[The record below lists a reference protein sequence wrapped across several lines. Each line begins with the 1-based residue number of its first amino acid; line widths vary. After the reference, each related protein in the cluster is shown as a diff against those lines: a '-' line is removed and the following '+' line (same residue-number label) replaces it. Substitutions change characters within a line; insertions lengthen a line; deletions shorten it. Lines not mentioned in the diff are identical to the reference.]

1 MRSGINL
8 KIFLLAMLFVQSRHI
23 KKIQTE
29 LLRHCKILLIPHYL
43 YLGNQ
48 DAFHILMIQQ

>member
-23 KKIQTE
+23 KKIQIE

-43 YLGNQ
+43 GNR
-48 DAFHILMIQQ
+48 DVFHILIILQ